1 MCEGWHKQLK
11 LLLTGNRLSSVQCM
25 YTWGWAAPN
34 LSLCVILKA
43 LIMNGLLNCTFPSNQ
58 SGTLILLSIVF
69 KKQKL
74 GFSIRWTF
82 FKLSLV
88 VIKNWLFNSIVW
100 NLSQEHQTSHVY
112 LSLWDIPIH
121 QCPCFTQREKKGC
134 KLMSLVMDQYC
145 VF

>member
-11 LLLTGNRLSSVQCM
+11 LLPTGNRLSSVQCM

-69 KKQKL
+69 KKQEAWLQYPLNFFQTEPCCYKKL
-74 GFSIRWTF
+74 I
-82 FKLSLV
+82 
-88 VIKNWLFNSIVW
+88 I
-100 NLSQEHQTSHVY
+100 
-112 LSLWDIPIH
+112 
-121 QCPCFTQREKKGC
+121 
-134 KLMSLVMDQYC
+134 
-145 VF
+145 